1 MDNIRLMIVE
11 DNDELRGFMAQY
23 FSRQQD
29 ITVVGEAAN
38 GLNDTFLTFG
48 GVSGSVICIR
58 AVFIRSRHLKNSG
71 HTGQDMFS

>member
-38 GLNDTFLTFG
+38 GLN
-48 GVSGSVICIR
+48 
-58 AVFIRSRHLKNSG
+58 AVKLVQENPNCWHTKRKNY
-71 HTGQDMFS
+71 